1 MLEEKRVLD
10 VEELEAQTALEL
22 PERELM
28 ATVNQV
34 GLVNV
39 GVAVDNLCV
48 QALTVDSSQSCSSGG
63 SGG

>member
-34 GLVNV
+34 GVLNI
-39 GVAVDNLCV
+39 GVAIDNACIQL
-48 QALTVDSSQSCSSGG
+48 ATVGSTQECSS
-63 SGG
+63 SG